1 MNSIKTFA
9 FPTGFQLQT
18 ISIPPFICPLQN
30 PFQRLVQVK
39 GALSMS
45 TETPK
50 SKGPRRFAPLREGTK
65 VEREGLP
72 RLKGVVFDVDGTLW

>member
-1 MNSIKTFA
+1 
-9 FPTGFQLQT
+9 
-18 ISIPPFICPLQN
+18 
-30 PFQRLVQVK
+30 
-39 GALSMS
+39 MS